1 MIIEASLL
9 LVAGIDLPPSVLG
22 IAFAALNLVAFALFG
37 IDKRRAARK
46 EWRIPERTLLLS
58 SLVGGFIGAWAA
70 VRVSRHKTRKLSFL
84 TPLVILTAASIV
96 LWLWLFGVL
105 PLGESGP

>member
-46 EWRIPERTLLLS
+46 EWRIPSARCSCRAWWEDS
-58 SLVGGFIGAWAA
+58 SGRGRRFGSIA
-70 VRVSRHKTRKLSFL
+70 TRR
-84 TPLVILTAASIV
+84 
-96 LWLWLFGVL
+96 
-105 PLGESGP
+105 ES